1 MTVPLFKGPPL
12 EEGPLPTLF
21 YFALSD
27 DESLNLDPFNQLVEF
42 LKNEPIRIFS
52 LTIPGHGP
60 DLDPTKAISRW
71 KELYDQGLDPLSP
84 FFAKAAQT
92 IEQLAAQNILSKV
105 AVAGLSRGAFCALHI
120 AARTPLIR
128 TVLGFAPLTDLNYLQ
143 EFAGFTPR
151 YLSLEP
157 LIPKLCDRTIR
168 FYIGNR
174 DTRTGS
180 ENCFHLVRDL
190 ANEAYEQRIR
200 SSPIEMIVGPSIGHK
215 GHGTSPEVFK
225 NGATWLKEQLL

>member
-1 MTVPLFKGPPL
+1 MTTPLFKGPPL
-12 EEGPLPTLF
+12 EEGPLPALF

-27 DESLNLDPFNQLVEF
+27 DESLNLNPFNQPVEF
-42 LKNEPIRIFS
+42 LKNERIRIFS

-60 DLDPTKAISRW
+60 NLDPTKAITYW
-71 KELYDQGLDPLSP
+71 NDLYDQGLDPLSP

-92 IEQLAAQNILSKV
+92 IEKLGADNVLSKV

-128 TVLGFAPLTDLNYLQ
+128 TILGFAPLTDLNYAQ
-143 EFAGFTPR
+143 EFAGHAPAH
-151 YLSLEP
+151 LDLAP

-174 DTRTGS
+174 DVRTGS

-200 SSPIEMIVGPSIGHK
+200 SAPIEMIVGPSIGHK
-215 GHGTSPEVFK
+215 GHGTSPDVFK
-225 NGATWLKEQLL
+225 HGVSWLLEQLL